1 MLQEVPKVLDTI
13 LGLGVEAREI
23 TAWQAALR
31 AIVVYGFTLIIVRLG
46 RQRLLGRATAFDVIF
61 GIMIGSV
68 MSRGINS
75 SAGLVPTLAGG
86 TMLVVLHAVFSSLA
100 YHTSWVGNLVKG
112 NPVLL
117 VEDGR
122 IQENAMRGTSLSGQD
137 LAEALRLEG
146 NEPDPSTIRLAYL
159 ERNGTISIV
168 TATREPRILRVAVED
183 GVQTVRISLE

>member
-122 IQENAMRGTSLSGQD
+122 IREGAMRGTSLSGQD

>member
-1 MLQEVPKVLDTI
+1 MLQEAPKVLDTI

-122 IQENAMRGTSLSGQD
+122 IQEDAMRGTSLSGQD

-146 NEPDPSTIRLAYL
+146 NEPDPSAIRLAYL

-168 TATREPRILRVAVED
+168 TAAREPRILRVAVED